1 MELYHDKYII
11 VLEVSLMTGVLQWE
25 HEASS
30 VIDHVLNIIKKYE
43 NVDVIRLFISSK
55 INVRTMWQFFILNK
69 QSWMGAPV
77 PVIPL
82 TIEQYMKVLKYTYN
96 NNLSIDELSNLLN
109 YIHEEAIECESYEQ
123 WDKNMEIYI
132 ENWKKKIN

>member
-1 MELYHDKYII
+1 MI
-11 VLEVSLMTGVLQWE
+11 VPEVSLMTGVLQWE

-30 VIDHVLNIIKKYE
+30 VIDHVLNIIKKHE
-43 NVDVIRLFISSK
+43 NIDVIGLFISSK

-82 TIEQYMKVLKYTYN
+82 TIEQYMKVLRHTYSN
-96 NNLSIDELSNLLN
+96 ELTIDELNKLLN
-109 YIHEEAIECESYEQ
+109 YIHQGAIKCETYEE
-123 WDKNMEIYI
+123 WDKSMEKYI
-132 ENWKKKIN
+132 ENWKQKVLN